1 MLLRLSSKGQLV
13 LPKKIRET
21 LHLKNGDQFQ
31 ARIVDGNIVLEP
43 LKKDA
48 IDRLHGILEGTDVL
62 KELEEEH
69 RREVEHDKN
78 FFA

>member
-31 ARIVDGNIVLEP
+31 VKVLDGKIILEP
-43 LKKDA
+43 IKKDA
-48 IDRLHGILEGTDVL
+48 IERLHGILEDTDVL
-62 KELEEEH
+62 KELEKEH
-69 RREVEHDKN
+69 HREVEHDKN
-78 FFA
+78 LFA

>member
-13 LPKKIRET
+13 LPKKIREK
-21 LHLKNGDQFQ
+21 LHLTSGDQFQ
-31 ARIVDGNIVLEP
+31 ARIVDGKIILEP

-48 IDRLHGILEGTDVL
+48 IDRLHGVLAGTGAL

-69 RREVEHDKN
+69 RREIENDRDLS
-78 FFA
+78 A

>member
-13 LPKKIRET
+13 LPKKIREK
-21 LHLKNGDQFQ
+21 LHLSSGDQFQ
-31 ARIVDGNIVLEP
+31 ARIVDGKIILEP

-48 IDRLHGILEGTDVL
+48 IERLHGILAGTDAL

-69 RREVEHDKN
+69 RREIENDLN
-78 FFA
+78 LSA